1 MPDPRHAY
9 AAGLPAKMRGFI
21 EHEAREIAGADA
33 QRTSRKSSRRPNT
46 MNKERRR
53 AQREADS

>member
-21 EHEAREIAGADA
+21 EYEASQIAGADA
-33 QRTSRKSSRRPNT
+33 KRVAQKFPDRAK
-46 MNKERRR
+46 KEARR
-53 AQREADS
+53 AQRQADR